1 MSVGEER
8 RALLSAGGEE
18 RGVSR
23 EVVRVAATALVWLA
37 VLALVAVVLQGQG
50 EQGTELDE
58 KVDDPLADLD
68 DSEYKWKGM
77 HSAGYDPV
85 EENVFSDESQFEV
98 PFAYVSPS
106 AAPHSRKPQ
115 S

>member
-1 MSVGEER
+1 M
-8 RALLSAGGEE
+8 LLSAGGEE
-18 RGVSR
+18 RGASR
-23 EVVRVAATALVWLA
+23 AVVRVAATALVWLA

-85 EENVFSDESQFEV
+85 AENVFEDESQFEL
-98 PFAYVSPS
+98 PFAYVSPPS
-106 AAPHSRKPQ
+106 SPHIRKPQ